1 MLQTWSPGVL
11 SVAGERV
18 AAEETVDSNVL
29 KGGWVVVA
37 RVTSQAAQFLTLIVA
52 ARVMMPSDFGTFAL
66 LSAIAVGLTRFSEAG
81 WREYVMT
88 AKDPAACAQ
97 ANMLALI
104 CGIGAFSAGLLASV
118 GLLLFYG
125 SLSSAAAMLLMG
137 LWVILA
143 TLSATQAGIL
153 VKRNEL
159 KSLSLIQIIGEVAG
173 FSASLVAFSLDG
185 GIFGLVAAKLGTQA
199 TIMALSVATTRWFPV
214 VRLERRDAGEAMSFS
229 RRILVARII
238 SYAQD
243 NVAIF
248 VIGGIVGPAGAGLF
262 RAAGRLAGS
271 LFEVI
276 SEPVRLLAWS
286 TFNVDKPGRAANRLL
301 GLTFIVATPAFVG
314 LAIQAQN
321 LVHLLLGPEWADC
334 APLLV
339 AFAIAGWFNSLNI
352 VSEPLLVMNGRIE
365 LVPRLSFA
373 FTALNLIALLI
384 SAPFGI
390 FWIAVGQTMA
400 AIVMLPIILSIQ
412 RRKGGVSL
420 AALGNTAAP
429 ALVGAT
435 ALVVAVVLA
444 RWILPVDIGLIA
456 QTGIEIVAGGIAYLA
471 VVVLLV
477 PRHVWKLQ
485 DPAGTGG

>member
-1 MLQTWSPGVL
+1 L
-11 SVAGERV
+11 SGSGERV
-18 AAEETVDSNVL
+18 VQEETVDDNVL
-29 KGGWVVVA
+29 KGGWVVAA

-52 ARVMMPSDFGTFAL
+52 ARVMMPADFGTFAL

-88 AKDPAACAQ
+88 ARDSAACAQ

-104 CGIGAFSAGLLASV
+104 CGFGAFFSGLVASFGLLMIYQSA
-118 GLLLFYG
+118 
-125 SLSSAAAMLLMG
+125 SSAAAMLLMG

-173 FSASLVAFSLDG
+173 FSASLVAFSLGG
-185 GIFGLVAAKLGTQA
+185 GIFGLVAAKLATQA

-214 VRLERRDAGEAMSFS
+214 VRLRRKAAGEAMLFS

-248 VIGGIVGPAGAGLF
+248 VIGSIVGPAGAGLF
-262 RAAGRLAGS
+262 RAAGRLAGA

-286 TFNVDKPGRAANRLL
+286 TFNVDNPGRAANRLL
-301 GLTFIVATPAFVG
+301 ALTFIVATPLFVG
-314 LAIQAQN
+314 LALQAEN
-321 LVHLLLGPEWADC
+321 MVHILLGPEWTGC

-339 AFAIAGWFNSLNI
+339 AFAIAGWFNSINI

-373 FTALNLIALLI
+373 FTALNLVVLLI

-390 FWIAVGQTMA
+390 FWIAVGQTLA
-400 AIVMLPIILSIQ
+400 AIAMLPVILAIQ
-412 RRKGGVSL
+412 KRKGGVSL
-420 AALGNTAAP
+420 SALGNAAAP

-435 ALVVAVVLA
+435 ALLIAVAVA
-444 RWILPVDIGLIA
+444 RWALPHDVGLVSRA
-456 QTGIEIVAGGIAYLA
+456 AIEIAAGGLAYLA
-471 VVVLLV
+471 VAALLV
-477 PRHVWKLQ
+477 PRHIWRLQ
-485 DPAGTGG
+485 DPESAA